1 MVAYATTDAGQRE
14 IIGFDVYEEEYRRT
28 WTDFLQGLK
37 ERGLV
42 SPL

>member
-14 IIGFDVYEEEYRRT
+14 IIGFDAYEEEYRRT
-28 WTDFLQGLK
+28 WTDFLQELK

-42 SPL
+42 SLL